1 METVAVQPDPISS
14 VVGFLLQLGLP
25 GVIII
30 VLGYAYYKKD
40 NRVDELYNLILA
52 QSRETTKVISELS
65 GTVQANNVT
74 LSSLKDIIISR
85 LTTKTES

>member
-52 QSRETTKVISELS
+52 QSRETTRVISELS